1 MKKRLAVCLF
11 ITVSILGFVGRHP
24 FAKSEVSFDKISVE
38 EILAKHLDSIG
49 KPEARKTGHSRVIAG
64 TTRVTFRSRGVAT
77 ADGGAVLASDDE
89 MSMIT
94 MKFESSQ
101 YPYEKIGFD
110 GKKVTAYQ
118 LHPGDYSSLGGFA
131 RTFPEIFKEG
141 LMGGTL
147 SSAWPLLDFSS
158 RRAKIEFAG
167 TRKINS
173 RDLLVIKY
181 SPHGGSDLNITLF
194 FDPES
199 FQHVRTVY
207 ERTISSQM
215 GRTPE
220 QSPSQSATHYELV
233 EEFSDFK
240 TEGGLTLPHTYKIH
254 LGQQGSGTQV
264 SEWTMSLIR
273 FVFNQKLD
281 AKDFDV
287 SSD

>member
-1 MKKRLAVCLF
+1 MKARLILSLF
-11 ITVSILGFVGRHP
+11 IAMLIVGVVGSRP
-24 FAKSEVSFDKISVE
+24 LAKSGVSPDKITVE
-38 EILAKHLDSIG
+38 EILAKHLESMG
-49 KPEARKTGHSRVIAG
+49 KPEARKAARSRVIAG
-64 TTRVTFRSRGVAT
+64 TTEVTFRSRGVAK
-77 ADGGAVLASDDE
+77 ADGGAVLASADE
-89 MSMIT
+89 MSMVT

-141 LMGGTL
+141 LLGGTL

-158 RRAKIEFAG
+158 RRAKMEFAG
-167 TRKINS
+167 TKKINS

-194 FDPES
+194 FDSEN

-207 ERTISSQM
+207 ERTISAQM

-220 QSPSQSATHYELV
+220 QSAGLSATHYELV

-240 TEGGLTLPHTYKIH
+240 AEGGLTLPHTYKIR

-264 SEWTMSLIR
+264 SEWTMNLVR
-273 FVFNQKLD
+273 FAFNQKLD
-281 AKDFDV
+281 ARDFDV